1 MLYPFLAKLRENLD
15 LTQDEASAAMEI
27 IMRGEADEAQLEEY
41 LVLLADKGETSE
53 EIAGSAITMHQHS
66 NRIYPKVKK
75 LVDVVG
81 TGGDGSNTFNI
92 STTVAFVVA
101 GCGVAVAKHGNKAV
115 SSKCGA
121 ANVLEELGVNIMLPP
136 EKVEKAIEEVG
147 IGFLFAPNFH
157 PAMKYAMPVR
167 QKLGRKTIFNLLG
180 PLTNPANTKHQLVGV
195 ADANLLRTFAE
206 VLQQMNH
213 IHSIV
218 VNGEGLDEFTTTGA
232 STVFELKD
240 GKILEYKVDLAKLG
254 IKPAASEELRGGDAK
269 ENAAITRSIL
279 RGEDVG
285 SKLDIVVL
293 NAAAALLAADAVVSL
308 EEGMV
313 KARESVES
321 GKALA
326 KLEALIKFSEEA

>member
-1 MLYPFLAKLRENLD
+1 
-15 LTQDEASAAMEI
+15 
-27 IMRGEADEAQLEEY
+27 
-41 LVLLADKGETSE
+41 
-53 EIAGSAITMHQHS
+53 
-66 NRIYPKVKK
+66 
-75 LVDVVG
+75 
-81 TGGDGSNTFNI
+81 
-92 STTVAFVVA
+92 
-101 GCGVAVAKHGNKAV
+101 
-115 SSKCGA
+115 
-121 ANVLEELGVNIMLPP
+121 MLPP

-157 PAMKYAMPVR
+157 PAMKFAMPVR

-279 RGEDVG
+279 RGEEVG

-313 KARESVES
+313 KARESIES